1 MEATRS
7 RPYDMTLRA
16 KRAAETNER
25 IVRATETLL
34 LEGPLAEVT
43 LKAIAAGA
51 QVTVQTVLRHM
62 GSRDGC
68 LEAVAERLGERVAEQ
83 RGASAPGDVDG
94 AIAGLVDH
102 YEADGRL
109 VLNLLAQEGGGEP
122 LARRA
127 AEVGRAFHR
136 DWVQRC
142 FAPWLG
148 DAGDAG
154 DVRERVD
161 AGDVRER
168 VDAGDVRERVD
179 ALVAATDL
187 YVWKLLRLDL
197 GRSREAAEGVLR
209 HLVTA
214 VLEAR

>member
-1 MEATRS
+1 MTTART

-16 KRAAETNER
+16 RRAAETTLR
-25 IVRATETLL
+25 IVTVTERLL
-34 LEGPLAEVT
+34 LERPLTEVT

-51 QVTVQTVLRHM
+51 EVTVQTVLRHM

-68 LEAVAERLGERVAEQ
+68 LEAVAERLGARVSEQ
-83 RGASAPGDVDG
+83 RGASVPGDVDG
-94 AIAGLVDH
+94 AIAGLLDH

-109 VLNLLAQEGGGEP
+109 VLNLLAQEGGSEP

-127 AEVGRAFHR
+127 AAVGRAFHR
-136 DWVQRC
+136 DWVRRC

-148 DAGDAG
+148 EDEAHAG

-161 AGDVRER
+161 AGE
-168 VDAGDVRERVD
+168 VRERVD
-179 ALVAATDL
+179 ALVVATDL

-197 GRSREAAEGVLR
+197 GRSREATEGVLR
-209 HLVTA
+209 RLVTA